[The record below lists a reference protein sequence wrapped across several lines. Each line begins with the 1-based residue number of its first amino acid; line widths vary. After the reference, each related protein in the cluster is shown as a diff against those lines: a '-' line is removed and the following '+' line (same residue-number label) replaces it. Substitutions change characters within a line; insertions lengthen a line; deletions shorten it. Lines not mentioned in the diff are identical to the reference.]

1 MHTSCFVVAA
11 AVVTLTLVVSD
22 GAAAEESLAVAV
34 PSDAVVPIAPSAI
47 TIVYPIYRCSSCE
60 QDYMARQEYKG
71 KHPRCA
77 NCRVKDSKSGIKIT
91 VRRTKRDPGR
101 RVTIMLHERVSDLER
116 KVTEQFDIDMK
127 VHQLVRVGSKKGALL
142 DANQTCHE
150 CGLEEDATLQLQ
162 PRQP

>member
-1 MHTSCFVVAA
+1 
-11 AVVTLTLVVSD
+11 
-22 GAAAEESLAVAV
+22 
-34 PSDAVVPIAPSAI
+34 
-47 TIVYPIYRCSSCE
+47 
-60 QDYMARQEYKG
+60 
-71 KHPRCA
+71 
-77 NCRVKDSKSGIKIT
+77 
-91 VRRTKRDPGR
+91 
-101 RVTIMLHERVSDLER
+101 MLHERVSDLER